1 MNSDSKIVLALDSK
15 SVASS
20 LDLIDKTKDYVAVYK
35 LGLEYFL
42 ANGIT
47 GVNRIK
53 DNYPDIKIFLDLKL
67 HDIPNTVAGAAAS
80 IAVLEPTFLT
90 VHAAGGQEMVKAA
103 IAQLPRTHIT
113 AVTVLTSLD
122 STELIAMGLPRDA
135 STLGVALAKRAADSG
150 ASAIVCSPHEVS
162 EIRRAVGEVPILIT
176 PGVRP
181 ADSSPDDQKRVMTP
195 SEAILH
201 GANYVVIGR
210 PITKAENPNEAAK
223 AIFSSMK

>member
-1 MNSDSKIVLALDSK
+1 MNDNSKIVLALDSK

-20 LDLIDKTKDYVAVYK
+20 LDMIEKTKPYIAVYK
-35 LGLEYFL
+35 LGLEFFL
-42 ANGIT
+42 ANGIN
-47 GVNRIK
+47 GVNEIK
-53 DNYPDIKIFLDLKL
+53 SKYPDIKIFLDLKL
-67 HDIPNTVAGAAAS
+67 HDIPNTVGGAAAS
-80 IAVLEPTFLT
+80 IAILEPTFLT

-103 IAQLPRTHIT
+103 IQQLPNTHIT

-122 STELIAMGLPRDA
+122 STELIAMGLPSDA

-162 EIRRAVGEVPILIT
+162 EIRKAVGQAPILIT

-195 SEAILH
+195 AEAISH
-201 GANYVVIGR
+201 GANFVVIGR
-210 PITKAENPNEAAK
+210 PITKAESPYEASK
-223 AIFSSMK
+223 AIFSSLK